1 MAALSR
7 QMSRRSPSEDLERG
21 GQKNEVMMIDIK
33 MMGSTKK
40 MQNYLGICG
49 GGSSQS
55 QFLFANL
62 SSNFWLAKIIL
73 RH

>member
-49 GGSSQS
+49 VGVFSIPI
-55 QFLFANL
+55 FVCKFI
-62 SSNFWLAKIIL
+62 K
-73 RH
+73 